1 MLTPP
6 PPPPKKNLMDRID
19 YCFSIMWISPK
30 KFICLLGKLRTEFTT
45 PMRKS
50 TSPELLDT
58 TCFARWSD
66 LKLLCMYQ
74 LLFAL
79 NIFKTAFFNNT
90 VETRNFEN
98 KFLKK
103 LVNFVLV
110 NYFQIHLKKFFS
122 NVLHGLQ
129 PKEGYFFQHL
139 YLSSTSNNLKVQF

>member
-1 MLTPP
+1 
-6 PPPPKKNLMDRID
+6 
-19 YCFSIMWISPK
+19 
-30 KFICLLGKLRTEFTT
+30 
-45 PMRKS
+45 
-50 TSPELLDT
+50 
-58 TCFARWSD
+58 
-66 LKLLCMYQ
+66 MYQ